1 MLKYIISS
9 LLLFFFLG
17 LWAQEGN
24 EISADS
30 IVQKERYGLR
40 IGVDVSKA
48 IRSQI
53 EDNYTGLEL
62 LTDYRL
68 FKRIYLAGEIGS
80 EEKTVVE
87 NNLDF
92 ITKGTYIK
100 LGIDFNTYRNWVGM
114 ENMIYVGLRFG
125 SSKFDHTLNSYT
137 IYNTSQYWSEP
148 IIDQGGET
156 GTFSD
161 LDAQWVEFLFGVKTE
176 LFRNLYMG
184 INLQLKRLM
193 SEKHPDNF
201 DNLYIPGFNKVLD
214 DNNIGVGI
222 GYSITYQIPLFKR
235 TK

>member
-1 MLKYIISS
+1 MSKYITSS

-17 LWAQEGN
+17 LWAQEGD
-24 EISADS
+24 EIIADS

-148 IIDQGGET
+148 IINQGGET
-156 GTFSD
+156 GTFSG

-235 TK
+235 AK